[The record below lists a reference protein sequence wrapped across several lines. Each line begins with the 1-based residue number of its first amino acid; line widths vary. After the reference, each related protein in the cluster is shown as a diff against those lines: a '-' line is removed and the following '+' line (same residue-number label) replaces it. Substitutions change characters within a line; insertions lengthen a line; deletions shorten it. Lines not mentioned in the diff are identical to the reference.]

1 MEWNRDDEN
10 PLVGDNFE
18 SIIAEARLAIIDS
31 GDSINFFVDSVNVI
45 DGIGIYPGHI
55 IATHTEW
62 GSNGVAEFG
71 AAVVIKIDDEGNEED
86 KFIDNILRHGSE
98 EGVIGIFAVGT
109 HGESRFRRAY
119 FKIMTYLLNK
129 GYGMAHLIDSE
140 ILSELD
146 KTSVSVLSNRS

>member
-86 KFIDNILRHGSE
+86 KFIDNILPWLNPERQIFE
-98 EGVIGIFAVGT
+98 ESKLKFFFTSSINFINFFSA
-109 HGESRFRRAY
+109 
-119 FKIMTYLLNK
+119 
-129 GYGMAHLIDSE
+129 LIDSFS
-140 ILSELD
+140 ICTGSSFV
-146 KTSVSVLSNRS
+146 KSNH